1 MKSMNTELQYPY
13 FLYMKNKFG
22 AIVDE
27 KIIKINALI
36 LFRPP
41 IRHLMSTDQNSRNG
55 LDILCGNFFMWFS
68 AWCGL
73 SVFRPHLD
81 RPFRVQ
87 DPAG

>member
-36 LFRPP
+36 LF
-41 IRHLMSTDQNSRNG
+41 
-55 LDILCGNFFMWFS
+55 S
-68 AWCGL
+68 AAHQASHEYGPKL
-73 SVFRPHLD
+73 
-81 RPFRVQ
+81 
-87 DPAG
+87 